1 MLLVLSRNEIFQPQ
15 YWLARCQALVLAQAG
30 GLTMAQRRL
39 SCLHTPSHL
48 EIQKTSTN
56 HYKLSPL
63 NDLGNFVGAVL
74 QVQLRIF
81 LMG

>member
-1 MLLVLSRNEIFQPQ
+1 MLAGSVPGIGFGP
-15 YWLARCQALVLAQAG
+15 AG
-30 GLTMAQRRL
+30 GLTMAQQN
-39 SCLHTPSHL
+39 LHTPSHL
-48 EIQKTSTN
+48 EIEKSCTN

-63 NDLGNFVGAVL
+63 NDLGNFVGPVL